1 MSQQA
6 TPLGPRSRW
15 QQWREEPNPVWLR
28 EMRQSARLTRTP
40 FILLTI
46 TALTALLLCT
56 IGGAMAGHISPAIT
70 GQTLFHT
77 FFSVAF
83 YIVAIAGPAVAAN
96 SIASE
101 REGRTWE
108 ALQLTGLSP
117 GVVARGKF
125 LAAYTNVALY
135 IVMMAPV
142 GALPFLFGGVTAT
155 EVVVAFVWLFL
166 FAGLFVAFGLAV
178 SSKMDSVRAALLVTM
193 IVAIISALFLHL
205 TFGVAGSNVAHD
217 LWSAVPSGPPVW
229 LPTAYDRAPFDLQY
243 LGLLVGIPSV
253 LVVVPAWFFY
263 EATLANLTSVTNDR
277 STGLRR
283 WFLATTALVVV
294 ASLLGIVSLPA
305 SDRGQAGLAALCG
318 NFLLLLFSVM
328 VFLGDPIGPSRRVQN
343 EWDARRT
350 SRLWRALG
358 PGVMRTAWLNLLAG
372 AGSVLAI
379 TLGVSLMV
387 LFGPPSDIKARLLS
401 LVVLSVYGFSF
412 FAFLVGFSAWLRTR
426 TGAIAV
432 ARVILLVV
440 LFCASAGPWII
451 AAIAG
456 ALTHTSSTDE
466 LLIAAP
472 SPFYALVVAADL
484 KSYSLASKGP
494 QIFASAVA
502 SAAWAFIGLGLLGRA
517 STRCRSIIRAH
528 EQALLEGDAIL
539 RAEDEA
545 LAEKAAAR
553 EASDLADAA
562 APADAPGLPADTS
575 ATAPDLLPPD
585 TSGSATS

>member
-1 MSQQA
+1 MSEASVSEA
-6 TPLGPRSRW
+6 TTGPRGLWRRW
-15 QQWREEPNPVWLR
+15 RDEPNPVWLR

-56 IGGAMAGHISPAIT
+56 IGGAMAGRVSPAIT
-70 GQTLFHT
+70 GVTLFHT

-83 YIVAIAGPAVAAN
+83 YVVAIAGPAVAAN

-125 LAAYTNVALY
+125 LAAYTNVAMY

-155 EVVVAFVWLFL
+155 EVIVAFVWLFL
-166 FAGLFVAFGLAV
+166 FAALFVAFGLAV

-193 IVAIISALFLHL
+193 VVAILAALFLHL
-205 TFGVAGSNVAHD
+205 SFGVGGSGVAHD
-217 LWSAVPSGPPVW
+217 LWNAVPSGPPVW

-243 LGLLVGIPSV
+243 LGLLVGLPSL
-253 LVVVPAWFFY
+253 LVAVPAWFLY
-263 EATLANLTSVTNDR
+263 EATIANLTSVTDDR

-283 WFLATTALVVV
+283 WFLATNTLAVV
-294 ASLLGIVSLPA
+294 ASILGLLALPTD
-305 SDRGQAGLAALCG
+305 DRAKGGAMALSGEFC
-318 NFLLLLFSVM
+318 LLLFSVM

-343 EWDARRT
+343 EWDARRAG
-350 SRLWRALG
+350 RLRRLLG
-358 PGVMRTAWLNLLAG
+358 PGVMRSAWIHLLAGSGAVLALGFASGAMVMFGPASHLKANLLA
-372 AGSVLAI
+372 
-379 TLGVSLMV
+379 
-387 LFGPPSDIKARLLS
+387 LL
-401 LVVLSVYGFSF
+401 LLSVYGLSF
-412 FAFLVGFSAWLRTR
+412 FAFLVGFSSWLRTR

-456 ALTHTSSTDE
+456 ALTQTTSTDE

-472 SPFYALVVAADL
+472 SPFFAIMVAGDL
-484 KSYSLASKGP
+484 SSGSLAAKGP
-494 QIFASAVA
+494 QILGATLASA
-502 SAAWAFIGLGLLGRA
+502 SWALIGLGLLGRA
-517 STRCRSIIRAH
+517 ATRCRAIIRAH
-528 EQALLEGDAIL
+528 EQALAEGDALL

-545 LAEKAAAR
+545 QAPP
-553 EASDLADAA
+553 ADAPLDA
-562 APADAPGLPADTS
+562 SAPLPPVAPLDDAPADAPADAS
-575 ATAPDLLPPD
+575 ETA
-585 TSGSATS
+585 GS